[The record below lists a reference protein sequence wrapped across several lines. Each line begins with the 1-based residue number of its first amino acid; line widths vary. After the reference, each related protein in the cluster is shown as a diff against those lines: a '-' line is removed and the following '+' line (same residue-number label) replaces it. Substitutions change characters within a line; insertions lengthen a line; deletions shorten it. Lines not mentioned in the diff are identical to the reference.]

1 MFEKACQL
9 YESNL
14 SEERL
19 CIESALNIQSSR
31 TTSVAADV
39 AVVKADVSE
48 NSVMTH
54 EEKDGRVNIEYVF
67 FSFNTGILVPSF
79 YFGRQLN

>member
-1 MFEKACQL
+1 MGRVSNALCYVFYSYICHMFEKACQL

-31 TTSVAADV
+31 TTGVAADV

-54 EEKDGRVNIEYVF
+54 EEKDGRVNVEYVCF
-67 FSFNTGILVPSF
+67 
-79 YFGRQLN
+79 